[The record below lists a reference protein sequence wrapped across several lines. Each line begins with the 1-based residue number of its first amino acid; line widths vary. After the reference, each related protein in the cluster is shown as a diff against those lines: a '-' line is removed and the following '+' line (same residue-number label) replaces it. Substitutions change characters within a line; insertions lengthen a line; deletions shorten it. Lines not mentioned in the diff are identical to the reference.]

1 MPLEIS
7 GEPEPSPEKREK
19 TKVLVSANSGNFPG
33 NLRAVENGW
42 VATTQKKSEMSNE
55 RNDTC
60 ARPGFL
66 LRKGVRW

>member
-7 GEPEPSPEKREK
+7 GEPEPSPARVAERKREK

-42 VATTQKKSEMSNE
+42 VATTQKKSEMSN
-55 RNDTC
+55 DTC
-60 ARPGFL
+60 
-66 LRKGVRW
+66 K